1 MPERLPTTRHGSS
14 ATPLAAVYA
23 TLVLYAS
30 LYPFEGWRWPP
41 GQDPWAL
48 AALPWTRWQ
57 DDFDKI
63 SNLLG
68 YLPLGA
74 LLCMVMRRSG
84 WRTLPA
90 LVVALGLP
98 ALLSYGTEVLQQFLP
113 RRVPALEDFLLNST
127 GAALGAFIALA
138 GHALGLVERWQ
149 TLRAR
154 WFARDSAGALAL
166 LALWPVGLL
175 FPAPLPLGLGQVG
188 ERLRETLAGW
198 LQGVPWADAAYALLA
213 LASPPRPP
221 LRPLSEALIVALG
234 LLGPTLLAYSVMPA
248 GWRRV
253 AAALGAL
260 ALGAAGMALSTL
272 LNFGPAHGL
281 SWLTPTTVPG
291 LALGL
296 LLALVLAPVPLRVVR
311 GLALVVLTGLVVGM
325 AQAPADPY
333 FAQSLLAWEQGRFV
347 RFHGLAQWVG
357 WLWPYAAM
365 IWLLARLGA
374 SEESRLR

>member
-1 MPERLPTTRHGSS
+1 MPERLPTARHRSS

-23 TLVLYAS
+23 VLVLYAS

-41 GQDPWAL
+41 GQDLWAL
-48 AALPWTRWQ
+48 TALPWTRWQ

-74 LLCMVMRRSG
+74 LLCVALRRSG
-84 WRTLPA
+84 WRTLPT
-90 LVVALGLP
+90 LVVALGAP
-98 ALLSYGTEVLQQFLP
+98 MLLSYGSEVLQQFLP
-113 RRVPALEDFLLNST
+113 KRVPALEDFLLNCA
-127 GAALGAFIALA
+127 GAAAGAFIALA
-138 GHALGLVERWQ
+138 GHALGLVGRWQ
-149 TLRAR
+149 ALRAR

-188 ERLRETLAGW
+188 EKLREILAGW
-198 LQGVPWADAAYALLA
+198 LHGVPWAEEAYTLLA
-213 LASPPRPP
+213 AAGPPPPP

-296 LLALVLAPVPLRVVR
+296 LLALALAPVPRRVVR
-311 GLALVVLTGLVVGM
+311 GVALVVLTGLVVGM

-357 WLWPYAAM
+357 WLWPYAA
-365 IWLLARLGA
+365 IVWLLSRLGA
-374 SEESRLR
+374 ADDGRLR

>member
-1 MPERLPTTRHGSS
+1 MPDRLPTARHRSS
-14 ATPLAAVYA
+14 ATPLAAAYA
-23 TLVLYAS
+23 ALVLYAS

-41 GQDPWAL
+41 GQSFWAL
-48 AALPWTRWQ
+48 TTLPWTRWQ

-74 LLCMVMRRSG
+74 LLCIALLRSG
-84 WRTLPA
+84 WRTLPS

-98 ALLSYGTEVLQQFLP
+98 LALSYGSEVLQQFLP
-113 RRVPALEDFLLNST
+113 KRVPALEDFLLNT
-127 GAALGAFIALA
+127 AGAAAGAVLALA
-138 GHALGLVERWQ
+138 GHALGLVGRWQ
-149 TLRAR
+149 SLRAR

-188 ERLRETLAGW
+188 ERLREILAGW
-198 LQGVPWADAAYALLA
+198 LRGVPWAEPAYAMLA
-213 LASPPRPP
+213 AVSPPPPP
-221 LRPLSEALIVALG
+221 LRPLIETLIVALG

-248 GWRRV
+248 SWRRV

-260 ALGAAGMALSTL
+260 ALGAAGMALSTF
-272 LNFGPAHGL
+272 LNFGPAHGMA
-281 SWLTPTTVPG
+281 WLMPTTAPG

-296 LLALVLAPVPLRVVR
+296 LLALALAPLPRRYVR
-311 GLALVVLTGLVVGM
+311 GLALVALTCLVVGM
-325 AQAPADPY
+325 AQAPTDPY

-357 WLWPYAAM
+357 WLWPYAA
-365 IWLLARLGA
+365 IVWLLLRLGA
-374 SEESRLR
+374 ADDSRPR